1 MLKLLARIAIGGAKT
16 MIAGTAFVAGI
27 AIDHASGAKQHRVE
41 KRDSKIAQAF
51 FEGTLICC
59 ECKKVIVAPDDIQ
72 TLSATADN
80 DRVVC
85 SSCYQMYTCG
95 GG

>member
-1 MLKLLARIAIGGAKT
+1 
-16 MIAGTAFVAGI
+16 MIPNVLFNNGSRTK
-27 AIDHASGAKQHRVE
+27 DLRV
-41 KRDSKIAQAF
+41 DIL
-51 FEGTLICC
+51 EGTLICC
-59 ECKKVIVAPDDIQ
+59 ECSKVIVAPDDIHA
-72 TLSATADN
+72 LSATADN